1 MCVQIRCLRR
11 VGVDEAEDYFVLA
24 VTRAFSPRLTVDRIS
39 RVHGDLSFTKHAVL
53 FL

>member
-1 MCVQIRCLRR
+1 MCVQVHCLRW

-24 VTRAFSPRLTVDRIS
+24 VTRAFSPRLTVDGIS
-39 RVHGDLSFTKHAVL
+39 RVNGDLSLTKHAVL